1 MLRGFAVVAPRGGG
15 VPTRQVGGEPRMPGS
30 GSAGAQTN
38 GGAVEDT
45 RLAYESHPGGVH
57 LFECGKCGGT

>member
-1 MLRGFAVVAPRGGG
+1 
-15 VPTRQVGGEPRMPGS
+15 MPGS
-30 GSAGAQTN
+30 GSTGAQTN

-57 LFECGKCGGT
+57 LFNVENVEVLD